1 GHDCA
6 SVAEDRRTALA
17 SGCSGSRMSL
27 RHKAFSAAFKA
38 IALIGADRWGRG
50 FAQGAGVI
58 LTLHHVR
65 PARREGFQPNRLL
78 EITPEFLD
86 ETLSLIKAEGYDLVS
101 LDEAIARLTAP
112 ERGRFFVALTFD
124 D

>member
-1 GHDCA
+1 MSATTVTDRQALRLPLRRCATARRSDRSAIADMRERPFPKVIPERPSLTRHCERRGHDCA

-58 LTLHHVR
+58 LTLH
-65 PARREGFQPNRLL
+65 
-78 EITPEFLD
+78 
-86 ETLSLIKAEGYDLVS
+86 
-101 LDEAIARLTAP
+101 
-112 ERGRFFVALTFD
+112 
-124 D
+124 